1 MKNLQPEEFQISKKF
16 HDFLKT
22 RIEDFEEKK
31 YAQAFEKVDWQKVTR
46 EAYESVNSYWQEL
59 SETEKRSIGIFDV
72 RWDDAST
79 QYCIEFD
86 YDLDTNDP
94 ENAMSEG
101 CIYNKPVIDYSNF
114 IKENLKEEPEN
125 IWKTM
130 DDDYSVMQ
138 DILCR
143 FSIEVILLTLK
154 NESFAVIPKQKP
166 YYLMFAYYHDEEASI
181 IFDNSN
187 VIEIDLYLYPVIPY
201 KFYIKNVFIKKF
213 YIN

>member
-1 MKNLQPEEFQISKKF
+1 
-16 HDFLKT
+16 
-22 RIEDFEEKK
+22 
-31 YAQAFEKVDWQKVTR
+31 
-46 EAYESVNSYWQEL
+46 
-59 SETEKRSIGIFDV
+59 
-72 RWDDAST
+72 
-79 QYCIEFD
+79 
-86 YDLDTNDP
+86 
-94 ENAMSEG
+94 MSEG

-181 IFDNSN
+181 IFDSSN